1 MSGCGVGWGLAAV
14 LVGVVAVVVRECGVL
29 SELECVCACGSVG
42 EVVVVVLLG
51 SSTCTRVESG
61 IRVYVSCVHPLV
73 GGVVKGLDCAGA

>member
-1 MSGCGVGWGLAAV
+1 MSGCGVGWGVAAV

-42 EVVVVVLLG
+42 EVVVGVLLV
-51 SSTCTRVESG
+51 SSTCTSVESG
-61 IRVYVSCVHPLV
+61 IRVCLSCVHPQV